1 MATRGRACVRAAH
14 ITPAAWRWTDR
25 VGWGGGRRIR
35 DLVYAGTRGDL
46 QTPVVPIA
54 IPLQADLVY
63 LVRERKADKNVAL
76 RASVQKQP
84 QIVYKVQ
91 ILLLDQPISPALKS
105 EEFREPVAYPDQNLL
120 LFSSQGS

>member
-91 ILLLDQPISPALKS
+91 ILLLDRQL
-105 EEFREPVAYPDQNLL
+105 
-120 LFSSQGS
+120 

>member
-1 MATRGRACVRAAH
+1 MRAAH

-25 VGWGGGRRIR
+25 LGWGGGRRIR

-63 LVRERKADKNVAL
+63 LVR
-76 RASVQKQP
+76 
-84 QIVYKVQ
+84 
-91 ILLLDQPISPALKS
+91 
-105 EEFREPVAYPDQNLL
+105 
-120 LFSSQGS
+120 

>member
-25 VGWGGGRRIR
+25 PGWGGGRRIR

-63 LVRERKADKNVAL
+63 LVRERKADKNAAL
-76 RASVQKQP
+76 RFRNNHTDCVSST
-84 QIVYKVQ
+84 
-91 ILLLDQPISPALKS
+91 LNNSPSA
-105 EEFREPVAYPDQNLL
+105 QH
-120 LFSSQGS
+120 

>member
-1 MATRGRACVRAAH
+1 MDRPDDGMGFAAAFAERGRACVRAAH

-25 VGWGGGRRIR
+25 LGWGGGRRIR

-46 QTPVVPIA
+46 QTPVVPIS

-91 ILLLDQPISPALKS
+91 ILLLDRQL
-105 EEFREPVAYPDQNLL
+105 
-120 LFSSQGS
+120 